1 MTEAGQVITGN
12 RYKCH
17 ELHTSLAFKM
27 ANIPV
32 GQKQQMVTN
41 IALFMKSGGGGSLI
55 VTGSGATL
63 SITMNG

>member
-1 MTEAGQVITGN
+1 M
-12 RYKCH
+12 
-17 ELHTSLAFKM
+17 M

-55 VTGSGATL
+55 VTGPGAT
-63 SITMNG
+63 